1 MQYPSPKG
9 RVSIHAPAWG
19 ATAAWRCRP
28 RWLRC
33 FNPRTRVGCD
43 RISDTQIG
51 TGVLFQ
57 STHPR
62 GVRPPARAG
71 PRRPCGGFNPRTR
84 VGCDRSPVVWARM
97 ARLFQ
102 STHPRGVRPWMD
114 RNFGC
119 AAGFQSTHPRGVR
132 PALLFCW
139 LWIRS
144 VSIHAP
150 AWGATPPPP
159 RRPRLISMFQSTHP
173 RGVRHGASP
182 QVSSFRKFQ
191 STHPRGVRRD
201 RQKQRCAQ
209 RSVSIHAPAW
219 GATPGLCFLAGANE
233 FQSTHPR
240 GVRPCPAVPLLCR
253 PSVSIHAPAWGAT
266 G

>member
-1 MQYPSPKG
+1 M
-9 RVSIHAPAWG
+9 
-19 ATAAWRCRP
+19 TP
-28 RWLRC
+28 R
-33 FNPRTRVGCD
+33 
-43 RISDTQIG
+43 S
-51 TGVLFQ
+51 
-57 STHPR
+57 
-62 GVRPPARAG
+62 
-71 PRRPCGGFNPRTR
+71 GG
-84 VGCDRSPVVWARM
+84 W
-97 ARLFQ
+97 FQ

-219 GATPGLCFLAGANE
+219 GATRDYFTTARPWPQ

-240 GVRPCPAVPLLCR
+240 GVRHHDSEDIAVLFE
-253 PSVSIHAPAWGAT
+253 VSIHAPAWGAT
-266 G
+266 YPVRQ